1 MDAEG
6 EFESDDMPIYNKK
19 VFPHPFM
26 RIVPWPEGLQGALPD
41 HIAVASTSA
50 ARNGRFFTVI
60 DVVRAI
66 KESLNLWQE
75 GSALSPFDLRLNR
88 LAPIESFTEPA
99 TIWDLTP
106 PERDP
111 VPTMT
116 RMVAC
121 REKVFAFA
129 MGLHPRLGAQVS
141 PQRKV
146 GGQETLRTTHPGGN
160 PGANLKSISHRCHP
174 ILSISHRCHPIL
186 VAFVWELTNETIDL
200 HLGCLQ
206 GGF

>member
-6 EFESDDMPIYNKK
+6 EFESDDMIIYNKK

-26 RIVPWPEGLQGALPD
+26 RIVPWPEGPHGALPD
-41 HIAVASTSA
+41 HIAVASTCA

-66 KESLNLWQE
+66 EESLNLWQE
-75 GSALSPFDLRLNR
+75 GSALSLFDLRLNR
-88 LAPIESFTEPA
+88 LASIESFTEPA

-106 PERDP
+106 RERDP
-111 VPTMT
+111 VLTMP

-121 REKVFAFA
+121 RERVFAFT
-129 MGLHPRLGAQVS
+129 MGHRPRLGAQVS

-146 GGQETLRTTHPGGN
+146 GGREALRMTVM
-160 PGANLKSISHRCHP
+160 
-174 ILSISHRCHPIL
+174 LSNASPFLEFWRKI
-186 VAFVWELTNETIDL
+186 
-200 HLGCLQ
+200 
-206 GGF
+206 